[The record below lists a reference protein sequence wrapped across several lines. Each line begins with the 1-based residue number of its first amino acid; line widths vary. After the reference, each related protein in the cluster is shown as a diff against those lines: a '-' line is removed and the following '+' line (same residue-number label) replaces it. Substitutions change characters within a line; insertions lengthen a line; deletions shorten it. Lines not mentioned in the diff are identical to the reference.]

1 MALTRLSYIIM
12 INNDQVKELVKKAR
26 ESAPKRNFTQSAE
39 LTLVLKDIDV
49 KKGFSLNEIVALP
62 NPTSKGS
69 TLCMLATGDMGL
81 RAKKAG
87 VETVMEPDTL
97 DRIGTNRREAR
108 KIVRSHDFFL
118 ADVNLMS
125 SVGRSLGQF
134 LGPKGK
140 MPTPVPFGA
149 PVENIASRLRSSTR
163 IRSKNQLNLS
173 TKIGDESLTDEQLAT
188 NANAVIA
195 AVEKKLPQGD
205 KNVKNAIIKFTM
217 GKAIKLNSAVKKQ

>member
-1 MALTRLSYIIM
+1 MACARLWYILM
-12 INNDQVKELVKKAR
+12 FNNDQLMELIKKAR
-26 ESAPKRNFTQSAE
+26 EATPKRNFAQSAE

-62 NPTSKGS
+62 NPSKKGS
-69 TLCMLATGDMGL
+69 SLCVLATGDMGL

-97 DRIGTNRREAR
+97 DRIGTNKREAR
-108 KIVRSHDFFL
+108 KVVRAHDFFL

-149 PVENIASRLRSSTR
+149 PIENIASRLKSSTR
-163 IRSKNQLNLS
+163 IRSKNQLNMS
-173 TKIGDESLTDEQLAT
+173 TKIGDESMTDEQLAA
-188 NANAVIA
+188 NAIAVIA
-195 AVEKKLPQGD
+195 SVEKKLPQGD
-205 KNVKNAIIKFTM
+205 KNFRNAIVKFTM
-217 GKAIKLNSAVKKQ
+217 GKAIKASELQK

>member
-1 MALTRLSYIIM
+1 MAFTRLPYIIM
-12 INNDQVKELVKKAR
+12 INNDQLKELIQKAR

-39 LTLVLKDIDV
+39 LTLILKDIDV
-49 KKGFSLNEIVALP
+49 KKGFSLNETVALP
-62 NPTSKGS
+62 NPTQKGAS
-69 TLCMLATGDMGL
+69 LCVLATGDMGL
-81 RAKKAG
+81 RAKRAG

-97 DRIGTNRREAR
+97 DRMGTNRREAR
-108 KIVRSHDFFL
+108 KIVRAHDFFL

-149 PVENIASRLRSSTR
+149 PIENIASRLRSSTR
-163 IRSKNQLNLS
+163 IRSKNQLNMS
-173 TKIGDESLTDEQLAT
+173 TKIGDETLTDDQLLS
-188 NANAVIA
+188 NANAVIT

-205 KNVKNAIIKFTM
+205 KNLRNATIKFTM
-217 GKAIKLNSAVKKQ
+217 GKSIKLSSLKK